1 MNVFI
6 FRRDLRTFDNT
17 TLNLLDGKILPI
29 FIFNE
34 KQIDKNK
41 NNYYSANAAQFLF
54 ESLDEMP
61 YLNYY
66 YTNDDIRILKELKN
80 RFNIKTI
87 GFNRDYTP
95 YAINRDNEIK
105 KWCIANN
112 IEVITDEDYTL
123 HKIGSITK
131 DDNKPYQKFTPF
143 YKKTILKK
151 PAAIKTKDF
160 DFIRDDKALSDISF
174 LRPIENKEIKVN
186 GGRTKALSILKKLK
200 ENYFKNY
207 DEERDYPYL
216 DKTTKLSAYIKFG
229 CISIREV
236 YYTLPVNH
244 GIVRELIWHDFY
256 ANITFFFPYI
266 FNNSFIKKYD
276 KIKWDYNEQ
285 LFNNWKTGTT
295 GFPIIDASMR
305 QLNTCG
311 WMHNRCRML
320 VASFLTKNLFIDW
333 RKGEQ
338 YFATRLVDY
347 DPSSNN
353 GGWQWCASTGTDSQ
367 PYFRIFSP
375 SAQLKKF
382 DKDCLFIKKW
392 IPELRDVDNKIIHNW
407 ENVKDYSKLNIKY
420 PKPIINMKETS
431 KRFIDM
437 FKS

>member
-6 FRRDLRTFDNT
+6 FRRDLRCVDNT
-17 TLNLLDGKILPI
+17 TLNLLNGKILPI

-41 NNYYSANAAQFLF
+41 NNYYSTNAAQFLF

-66 YTNDDIRILKELKN
+66 YTNDDIRVLKELKN
-80 RFNIKTI
+80 RFNIKTVA
-87 GFNRDYTP
+87 FNRDYTP

-105 KWCIANN
+105 KWCVANN
-112 IEVITDEDYTL
+112 IEVIADEDYTL

-131 DDNKPYQKFTPF
+131 DDKKPYQKFTPF

-151 PAAIKTKDF
+151 PAAIITKDF
-160 DFIRDDKALSDISF
+160 DFIKDDKALLDISF

-431 KRFIDM
+431 KRFIDL